1 MPSLRPLLPLWRL
14 HHWLHRERV
23 RVPAAALAQRLGEP
37 VTALPAQSLVIPAA
51 GADYIEEGSLA
62 AEFAARF
69 YPELAEI
76 VLVTDRPASEFPPLS
91 AKVRVVTLAVAAL
104 VPAGHAYGAI
114 YASRLIKLLA
124 PLQARHERIL
134 MIDSD
139 LMLLRSLAL
148 PYADDCVLGCFRQ
161 GRMIAKVREAAVATL
176 PAELAGTWRP
186 HLRTHLNGAFLAAT
200 AATWRRLSPA
210 WLGAYVSLWSKLPDS
225 QPPTDQLP
233 LCCVLDHLNLATVD
247 LGDWVNWPVS
257 KKIGGRPA
265 TVPAEVVGAHGGFPL
280 SEWRRYLLDPGC
292 ELHFVAPEQ
301 TRKMRYLTDSEK
313 RGA

>member
-1 MPSLRPLLPLWRL
+1 M
-14 HHWLHRERV
+14 
-23 RVPAAALAQRLGEP
+23 PAAELAQRLGQP
-37 VTALPAQSLVIPAA
+37 VAALPAQSLVIPAA
-51 GADYIEEGSLA
+51 GADYVEEGSLA

-69 YPELAEI
+69 YPDLEEI
-76 VLVTDRPASEFPPLS
+76 VLVTDRPAGEFPPLP
-91 AKVRVVTLAVAAL
+91 AKVRVVTLAVATL
-104 VPAGHAYGAI
+104 VPARHAYGAI
-114 YASRLIKLLA
+114 YASRLVKLMA

-139 LMLLRSLAL
+139 MMLLRPLAL
-148 PYADDCVLGCFRQ
+148 PYAENCVLGCFRQ
-161 GRMIAKVREAAVATL
+161 GRMIAKVREAGVATL

-186 HLRTHLNGAFLAAT
+186 YLRTHLNGAFLAAT

-210 WLGAYVSLWSKLPDS
+210 WIGAYVSLWSKLPDS

-265 TVPAEVVGAHGGFPL
+265 TVPDDVVGAHGGFPL

-292 ELHFVAPEQ
+292 ELQFVDPEQ

-313 RGA
+313 RSA

>member
-1 MPSLRPLLPLWRL
+1 
-14 HHWLHRERV
+14 V
-23 RVPAAALAQRLGEP
+23 RIPAADLAQRLGQP
-37 VTALPAQSLVIPAA
+37 VAMLPAESVVIPAA
-51 GADYIEEGSLA
+51 GADYVEEGSLA

-69 YPELAEI
+69 YPELKEI
-76 VLVTDRPASEFPPLS
+76 VIVSDRPAAEFPPLP
-91 AKVRVVTLAVAAL
+91 APVRVVTLDIAAL

-124 PLQARHERIL
+124 PLQARFERIL

-139 LMLLRSLAL
+139 MMLLRPLTL

-161 GRMIAKVREAAVATL
+161 GRMIAKVRESGAAAL
-176 PAELAGTWRP
+176 PAELSGTFRP
-186 HLRTHLNGAFLAAT
+186 YLKTHLNGAFLAAT

-210 WLGAYVSLWSKLPDS
+210 WIGAYVSLWSKLPDS

-265 TVPAEVVGAHGGFPL
+265 TVPPEVVGAHGGFPL
-280 SEWRRYLLDPGC
+280 AEWRRYLVDPGC
-292 ELHFVAPEQ
+292 ELHFVDPEQ

-313 RGA
+313 RSA